1 MGNLKACRNCLYVN
15 VKHDAQ
21 PCVDCHGFGRWTS
34 FPKTEPGPTA
44 QALINAYKKRFGDAS
59 DPDKHPSHYCKGGLE
74 CINLIKAIT
83 SDHSG
88 IMAVY
93 VGNAQKYLWRFN
105 RKNGL
110 EDLEKLKQY
119 VQWMIEE
126 VQHGSARD

>member
-1 MGNLKACRNCLYVN
+1 VAKSCKYCFYGNFNRLSYPCN
-15 VKHDAQ
+15 Q
-21 PCVDCHGFGRWTS
+21 CVDYIKFVDYRI
-34 FPKTEPGPTA
+34 PENNPPP
-44 QALINAYKKRFGDAS
+44 LPVES
-59 DPDKHPSHYCKGGLE
+59 DPVKHPSHYCKGGLE
-74 CINLIKAIT
+74 CINVIKAIT